1 MNNHHFIYRNGINF
15 DESVDTADVTE
26 KETKKETKVDAK
38 EGIRQALKDAEKEL
52 GPLDEKGETEDEEE
66 SEKEEKKDAK
76 KVAKKEEEI
85 EDEDDDEVDTQEI
98 DNALRLFRALNDP
111 KIGPAILQTMAKEA
125 GITIEGSTKK
135 EQKQL
140 INTISEVVNEE
151 LGPEYKFLSEKLSR
165 ILNKIVPQIADEK
178 VQEVKKAQETR
189 DREEKGAKVTTALNE
204 VFEQYQDVPTKVQK
218 KFYSLL
224 DEIPPNPSTDPKKYF
239 QRILNLATQETE
251 TTLVIKKGSVSSN
264 EKNERTKD
272 RLLRNKRDAAS
283 RLASGG
289 AETETS
295 ESRSASTQF
304 KSNKAAIA
312 QAVKDVESAMSTKE

>member
-1 MNNHHFIYRNGINF
+1 MNSSHFIYRNGIHF
-15 DESVDTADVTE
+15 DEKTDTTTIE
-26 KETKKETKVDAK
+26 KEEKETKVDAK
-38 EGIRQALKDAEKEL
+38 EGIRQALKDAEDKL
-52 GPLDEKGETEDEEE
+52 GPLDGKAETEEEE
-66 SEKEEKKDAK
+66 TEKEEKVEK
-76 KVAKKEEEI
+76 KVAKKDKDNEVETEEE
-85 EDEDDDEVDTQEI
+85 DDEVDTQEI

-111 KIGPAILQTMAKEA
+111 KIGPTILQAMAKEA
-125 GITIEGSTKK
+125 GVTLEGSTKK

-189 DREEKGAKVTTALNE
+189 DREVKGEKVTSALNE
-204 VFEQYQDVPTKVQK
+204 VFEQYQDVPAKVQK
-218 KFYSLL
+218 KFYNLL

-264 EKNERTKD
+264 EKNERTQE

-295 ESRSASTQF
+295 ESSSASKQF

-312 QAVKDVESAMSTKE
+312 QAVKDVESAMKD